1 MCQTSAGWVQEERKH
16 VCHTII
22 GFRLI
27 LTFVQGCWSANF
39 NHPRVD
45 RNTSSGMLFG
55 ISEHDGVE
63 NDCNNRLFHLPT
75 RKMNAKRS
83 VLFSGGP
90 FKDRGAWNNA
100 ASSWM
105 WRYLIEHRWKILCLQ
120 YILFGLPTR
129 YVHLYYWVKIQF
141 YLLRT
146 SLAYDSIEFLWYGE
160 IHYIWQR
167 VSERHFSSVHIQN
180 FTWCDISKFVE
191 EYYILYVCTYV
202 LKIWLWRLFII
213 QSERRDFFTPLFLIF
228 SLR

>member
-63 NDCNNRLFHLPT
+63 NDCSNRLFHLPT
-75 RKMNAKRS
+75 RKVNAKRS

-105 WRYLIEHRWKILCLQ
+105 WRPSYKIRTFVLLDQ
-120 YILFGLPTR
+120 DSILFIANESCVWFHRIFMIRRNP
-129 YVHLYYWVKIQF
+129 LY
-141 YLLRT
+141 
-146 SLAYDSIEFLWYGE
+146 LATGFWTTL
-160 IHYIWQR
+160 
-167 VSERHFSSVHIQN
+167 F
-180 FTWCDISKFVE
+180 F
-191 EYYILYVCTYV
+191 CTYTELHLV
-202 LKIWLWRLFII
+202 WYIQIRRRILHLVRIKNLTLKALQI
-213 QSERRDFFTPLFLIF
+213 QSERRDSSGHYF
-228 SLR
+228 